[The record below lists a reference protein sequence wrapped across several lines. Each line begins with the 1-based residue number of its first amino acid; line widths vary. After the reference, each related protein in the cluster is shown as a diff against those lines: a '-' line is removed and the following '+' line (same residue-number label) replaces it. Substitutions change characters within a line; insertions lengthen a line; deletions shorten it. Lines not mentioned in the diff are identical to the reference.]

1 MCQFYVSS
9 ESFGW
14 EGLDSESDEKEKG
27 TFLYWIDKTQEIM
40 CEHGHDFK

>member
-1 MCQFYVSS
+1 MCALVSGQTSKEGFDQICQFYVSS

-27 TFLYWIDKTQEIM
+27 TFLY
-40 CEHGHDFK
+40 